1 MNIGRLNVWIELQK
15 STVTT
20 DKYANRKNAWEPYY
34 ACYATVTNEAPT
46 EESAAG
52 QIVDN
57 SKADF
62 TIRYCEAAAAITATG
77 YRVMFDGEP
86 YNILGVDHMNYGRKA
101 IKLLCQKVSR

>member
-20 DKYANRKNAWEPYY
+20 DRYANRKNDWVPYY
-34 ACYATVTNEAPT
+34 ACYATVTNESPK

-62 TIRYCEAAAAITATG
+62 TIRYCEAAAAVTTTS
-77 YRVMFDGEP
+77 YRVMFDGET